1 MAKKPTRIVRL
12 QIEAGKANPAP
23 PIGTS
28 LGPTGIN
35 IGEFCSQFN
44 EKTKDMS
51 GDVVPAMI
59 SIFEDRSFTFILK
72 TPPASFLLKKKA
84 NVPKG
89 SGKNLVKKIGSV
101 TKQDIREIA
110 ELKLEDLN
118 ARDISQAE
126 KIVEGT
132 ARSMGITIK

>member
-1 MAKKPTRIVRL
+1 MPKKPTRILRL

-51 GDVVPAMI
+51 GDIVPAMI
-59 SIFEDRSFTFILK
+59 SIFEDRSFTFVLK

-84 NVPKG
+84 NVAKG

-101 TKQDIREIA
+101 TKQDIRDIA
-110 ELKLEDLN
+110 ELKIEDLN

>member
-1 MAKKPTRIVRL
+1 MPKKPTRILRL

-51 GDVVPAMI
+51 GDIVPAMI
-59 SIFEDRSFTFILK
+59 SIFEDRSFTFVF
-72 TPPASFLLKKKA
+72 ASFLLKKKA
-84 NVPKG
+84 NV
-89 SGKNLVKKIGSV
+89 
-101 TKQDIREIA
+101 A
-110 ELKLEDLN
+110 
-118 ARDISQAE
+118 
-126 KIVEGT
+126 
-132 ARSMGITIK
+132 